1 MKHDAKL
8 NRDINME
15 SDAGTSPTVARYFRT
30 MSELADRQYRPS
42 VPPALAHSLRLG
54 DLAQAR
60 RRAELAWGLGC
71 LAAAASVVLVIG
83 LGQEMTEGLALLLM
97 WI

>member
-42 VPPALAHSLRLG
+42 VPPAKAHSHRLG

-60 RRAELAWGLGC
+60 RRAELANELEPT
-71 LAAAASVVLVIG
+71 LDS
-83 LGQEMTEGLALLLM
+83 GQRSRVKTYFE
-97 WI
+97 